1 MTEPTRQPPVLRT
14 PLPVPG
20 GPEEEL
26 DDLDRALVAAILEA
40 WAEEDRKQAA
50 ADPPAEP

>member
-14 PLPVPG
+14 PLPLPG

-26 DDLDRALVAAILEA
+26 DDVDKALVAAILAA
-40 WAEEDRKQAA
+40 WAEEDRQKAA
-50 ADPPAEP
+50 AHPAPDP